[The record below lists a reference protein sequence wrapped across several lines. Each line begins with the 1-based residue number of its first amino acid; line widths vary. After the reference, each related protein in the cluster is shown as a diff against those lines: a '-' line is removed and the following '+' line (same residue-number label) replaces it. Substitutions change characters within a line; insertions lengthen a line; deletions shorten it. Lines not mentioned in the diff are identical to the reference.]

1 MSPSVSAL
9 RNRAKRRKFFR
20 MHPDF
25 RLEGRPGYRVEN
37 EKTLTGGI
45 GVLGPPLK
53 RRGFPE
59 YPELPRVL
67 FDKKLGRPVR
77 DLEQCSSYWL
87 VSDRMKTVLETVDP
101 EGCALV
107 RCDVRLGDGT
117 PGPLYWLCDVLRVL
131 DALDETNSEVKI
143 YDEPEGKSYDFMG
156 GTRFFFKED
165 IIGSAHIFRMAY
177 AQLEI
182 ICDQQTKDACK
193 VGGLKGI
200 RFRDAAEY

>member
-1 MSPSVSAL
+1 MFVAPANSNAP
-9 RNRAKRRKFFR
+9 
-20 MHPDF
+20 
-25 RLEGRPGYRVEN
+25 
-37 EKTLTGGI
+37 LTGKLAENI
-45 GVLGPPLK
+45 MH
-53 RRGFPE
+53 FA
-59 YPELPRVL
+59 RVL
-67 FDKKLGRPVR
+67 REAGIPV
-77 DLEQCSSYWL
+77 
-87 VSDRMKTVLETVDP
+87 
-101 EGCALV
+101 G
-107 RCDVRLGDGT
+107 
-117 PGPLYWLCDVLRVL
+117 PGSVL